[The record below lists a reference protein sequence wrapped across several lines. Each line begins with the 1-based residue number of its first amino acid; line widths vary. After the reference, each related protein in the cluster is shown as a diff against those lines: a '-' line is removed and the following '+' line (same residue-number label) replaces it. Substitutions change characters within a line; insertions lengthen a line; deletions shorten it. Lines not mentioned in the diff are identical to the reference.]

1 MLAVVVV
8 LLALYVRSGLSLWS
22 AWHAS
27 SLDSAKVVSLQAQ
40 NDRLKSRA
48 SQLHERW
55 ETEAQARRLGMARA
69 GEKSYVIRGL
79 PHD

>member
-22 AWHAS
+22 AWRAS
-27 SLDSAKVVSLQAQ
+27 SLDSAKVVSLKAQ
-40 NDRLKSRA
+40 NDRLKSRDA
-48 SQLHERW
+48 QLHERW

-69 GEKSYVIRGL
+69 GEKAYVIRGL